1 LYYCPVCK
9 IRFQEQNF
17 GYGYPQLNA
26 EGTPLCPYSGTPML
40 VTVGESFPAE
50 WVEERPSVYADEA

>member
-1 LYYCPVCK
+1 M
-9 IRFQEQNF
+9 RFQEQNF